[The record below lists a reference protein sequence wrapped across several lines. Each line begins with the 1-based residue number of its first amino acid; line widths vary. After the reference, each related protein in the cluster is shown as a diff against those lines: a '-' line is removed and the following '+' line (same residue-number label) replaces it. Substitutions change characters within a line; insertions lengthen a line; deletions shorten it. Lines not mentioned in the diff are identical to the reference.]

1 MSLLRSAVYW
11 HVFALS
17 GSEAALGTI
26 GLVQFMP
33 ALFLTLVGGMA
44 ADAYDRRR
52 IMRLAQLPYLA
63 SACFLFFATREG
75 AISVP
80 WIYAAVFSNAVAFAF
95 DGPARQALMPSL
107 VSLEQFPRAVVFSS
121 TAMALAFTTGPAL
134 GGLLIAGFG
143 VEGAYVGYAVLVALN
158 LLGLGFVRPVR
169 ELGER
174 RAPSLQAVREGLAFV
189 RQSPVVLGCM
199 ALDMFAVIFAGAS
212 ALLPVYATEIL
223 GVGSAGYGLL
233 GSSLEIGALGMSAV
247 LVARRQPIERAGPVL
262 LAAVAAYGIATIGFG
277 LSRWFPLSVAFYM
290 LAGAADQIS
299 VVMRQTVIQLSTN
312 DVMRGRISS
321 VNMLFI
327 AASNQLGAVES
338 GYVAALTSAT
348 FAVVSGG
355 VGCLLVV
362 AFTAWKLPALR
373 RYRIHGA

>member
-1 MSLLRSAVYW
+1 
-11 HVFALS
+11 
-17 GSEAALGTI
+17 
-26 GLVQFMP
+26 
-33 ALFLTLVGGMA
+33 
-44 ADAYDRRR
+44 
-52 IMRLAQLPYLA
+52 
-63 SACFLFFATREG
+63 
-75 AISVP
+75 VP

-169 ELGER
+169 EVGER
-174 RAPSLQAVREGLAFV
+174 RAPSWQAVREGLAFV
-189 RQSPVVLGCM
+189 RQSPIVLGCM

-223 GVGSAGYGLL
+223 GVGSVGYGVL
-233 GSSLEIGALGMSAV
+233 GSSLEIGAVGMSALLIV
-247 LVARRQPIERAGPVL
+247 RRQPIEGAGPVL
-262 LAAVAAYGIATIGFG
+262 LAAVAAYGLATVGFG
-277 LSRWFPLSVAFYM
+277 LSRWFPLSVTFLM

-299 VVMRQTVIQLSTN
+299 VVMRQTVIQLSTS
-312 DVMRGRISS
+312 DAMRGRISA

-355 VGCLLVV
+355 LGCLLVV
-362 AFTAWKLPALR
+362 AITAWKLPALR
-373 RYRIHGA
+373 RYRIHAA